1 MKWILPVLLVLSRV
15 AFGQDSLALVFVGD
29 IMQHESQMKA
39 AYDPARGGYDYR
51 GTFDGVKPWL
61 ESADI
66 AIGNLELTFGGKPYT
81 GYPQFSA
88 PDEFLAAIKEAGFD
102 VLVTAN
108 NHSVDRGRKGLER
121 TLRLLD
127 SAGLQHTGTFA
138 DTLDFLNHYPLIL
151 EKKGFRISL
160 LNYTYGTNGIA
171 VRAPNRVNPID
182 TAQIRK
188 DLERARSQKPDA
200 VIVFMHWGTEYEQ
213 APSAM
218 QQRVASFCLKHGA
231 KMVIGSHPHVLQP
244 MSWDRDRDNVVVYSL
259 GNFISGQRVRYRNGG
274 ALLHVTLTKTHAADS
289 SLQVKITDVSY
300 SLAWVYRASD
310 ARRSFRMVPVGHPV
324 DSLAVEGPNSRNL
337 FLEFVNDSREFLDRE
352 NRAVTERARRRSK

>member
-1 MKWILPVLLVLSRV
+1 MKWILPVLLILSRL
-15 AFGQDSLALVFVGD
+15 AFGQDSLELVFVGD

-39 AYDPARGGYDYR
+39 AFDPTRGYDYR

-66 AIGNLELTFGGKPYT
+66 AIANLELTFGGKPYT

-151 EKKGFRISL
+151 EKRGFRISL
-160 LNYTYGTNGIA
+160 LNYSYGTNGIA

-188 DLERARSQKPDA
+188 DLERARSQKTDV
-200 VIVFMHWGTEYEQ
+200 VIVFMHWGNEYEQ
-213 APSAM
+213 APNEM

-244 MSWDRDRDNVVVYSL
+244 MIWDRDRDNVVAYSL

-274 ALLHVTLTKTHAADS
+274 ALLHVTLTKSAAADS
-289 SLQVKITDVSY
+289 TMQAKIADVSY

-310 ARRSFRMVPVGHPV
+310 TRRSFRMVPVSHPV
-324 DSLAVEGPNSRNL
+324 DSLAVVGTNSKNL
-337 FLEFVNDSREFLDRE
+337 FLEFINDSREFLDRE
-352 NRAVTERARRRSK
+352 NRAVTERARRRLK

>member
-1 MKWILPVLLVLSRV
+1 MKWILPILLILTHV
-15 AFGQDSLALVFVGD
+15 ACGQDSLTLVFVGD

-39 AYDPARGGYDYR
+39 AFDPARGGYDYS
-51 GTFDGVKPWL
+51 GTFDGVRPWL

-66 AIGNLELTFGGKPYT
+66 AIGNLEFVFGGKPYT

-88 PDEFLAAIKEAGFD
+88 PDEFLAAIKKAGFD

-138 DTLDFLNHYPLIL
+138 DTLDFLNHYPLVL

-182 TAQIRK
+182 TMQIRK
-188 DLERARSQKPDA
+188 DLERARLQMTDA
-200 VIVFMHWGTEYEQ
+200 SIVIMHWGNEYEQ
-213 APSAM
+213 APNEM
-218 QQRVASFCLKHGA
+218 QQRVTAFCLKHGA

-244 MSWDRDRDNVVVYSL
+244 MSWDRDRDQVVAYSL

-274 ALLHVTLTKTHAADS
+274 ALLHVTLTKTPASDGS
-289 SLQVKITDVSY
+289 MQVKIGDVSY
-300 SLAWVYRASD
+300 SLAWVYRLSD

-324 DSLAVEGPNSRNL
+324 DSAAVAGPNSRNL

-352 NRAVTERARRRSK
+352 NRAIAERVRRRPK